1 MSSVGGVC
9 PGCKRALA
17 DHLPSS
23 RMMPAEVP
31 AGKVAVVNGRCVV
44 DGERAAQKCCWVQ
57 LREPMTLEEYRGR
70 FVTKTIALEPCP
82 GCGGRLTGWGS
93 FPRDVVDGDSLLGK
107 IRLLRGLCPDTACPV
122 CTVTH
127 YPVFLTPYQAVPTAE
142 REAAVRARAGGLS
155 WSEVG
160 RVVLWPVSTVRRWC
174 GEIIT
179 RATEATVGMLG
190 VWQHVDDRAPVGVP
204 AERTRWG
211 RLLALFRICDAV
223 GEVPRAREGWRAPV
237 PALAVPR
244 MFRPVAPTTL
254 PVWT

>member
-1 MSSVGGVC
+1 MFSVGGVC

-44 DGERAAQKCCWVQ
+44 DGERAAQKCWWVQ

-70 FVTKTIALEPCP
+70 FVAKTIALEPCP

-107 IRLLRGLCPDTACPV
+107 IRLVRGLCPDTACPV

-127 YPVFLTPYQAVPTAE
+127 DPVFLTPYVAASNRCVP
-142 REAAVRARAGGLS
+142 AGGGPAAQNYPLTRVANRTPGLGDHPGES
-155 WSEVG
+155 SEGKVSAARKG
-160 RVVLWPVSTVRRWC
+160 GTHQGGERVTGSQH
-174 GEIIT
+174 
-179 RATEATVGMLG
+179 EAN
-190 VWQHVDDRAPVGVP
+190 A
-204 AERTRWG
+204 A
-211 RLLALFRICDAV
+211 AS
-223 GEVPRAREGWRAPV
+223 
-237 PALAVPR
+237 
-244 MFRPVAPTTL
+244 
-254 PVWT
+254 